1 MAKQKNN
8 PLLAKYEAMLEEK
21 YRTKL
26 EINSEIDQIA
36 FMLTIDD
43 NLQVEPDQADK
54 LLNDFLANKIEV
66 AEAIL
71 EDSKADKELLHTK
84 HSLATRL
91 KGVLGERWEKW
102 RGMFVLV
109 KEYW

>member
-8 PLLAKYEAMLEEK
+8 PLLAKYEAMLEAK

-36 FMLTIDD
+36 LMLTIDD
-43 NLQVEPDQADK
+43 NLQVEPGQAAK
-54 LLNDFLANKIEV
+54 LLNDFMANRIEV

-84 HSLATRL
+84 RSLAVRL
-91 KGVLGERWEKW
+91 KGILDEHWEKW